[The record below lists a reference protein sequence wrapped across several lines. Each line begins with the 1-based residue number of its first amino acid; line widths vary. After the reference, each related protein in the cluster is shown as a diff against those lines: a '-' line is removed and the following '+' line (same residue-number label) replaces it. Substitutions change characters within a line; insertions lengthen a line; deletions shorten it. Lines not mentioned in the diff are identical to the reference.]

1 MSNRFF
7 RPLFWPTLFTL
18 LALPVLIGLSLWQLE
33 RLEWKE
39 GLLAKIAERMT
50 ADATPLPAPEQW
62 PTFDA
67 RAAEYT
73 RVVLEGRFLPL
84 EFHYFTQGERGAP
97 GYAVIS
103 PLELAGGA
111 LVFVDRGFVPVEL
124 KETAAHG
131 GIPEGELRFTGILRA
146 PSGRGM
152 FDGADDPAKNVW
164 MVRDPAIMG
173 AGLGASLGASLGTS
187 LGDARIAPFIVEAEA
202 GAFSGEWP
210 KAGRTRIDIPNNH
223 LDYALTWGGLA
234 LVLIVIYVL
243 YHRANGRIGRPR

>member
-7 RPLFWPTLFTL
+7 RPLFWPTLITL

-39 GLLAKIAERMT
+39 GLLAKIDERLT
-50 ADATPLPAPEQW
+50 ADAAPLPAPEQW

-67 RAAEYT
+67 REAEYT
-73 RVVLEGRFLPL
+73 RVVLEGRFLPI

-103 PLELAGGA
+103 PLELADGA
-111 LVFVDRGFVPVEL
+111 LVLVDRGFVPVEL
-124 KETAAHG
+124 KETASHG
-131 GIPEGELRFTGILRA
+131 GIPEGAHRFTGILRA

-152 FDGADDPAKNVW
+152 FDGADDPARNVW

-173 AGLGASLGASLGTS
+173 AS

-202 GAFSGEWP
+202 GAFPGEWP

-234 LVLIVIYVL
+234 LVLAVIYVL

>member
-1 MSNRFF
+1 MNNRFF

-18 LALPVLIGLSLWQLE
+18 LSLPVLIGLSLWQVE

-39 GLLAKIAERMT
+39 GLLAKIAVRM
-50 ADATPLPAPEQW
+50 DAVPAPLPASADW
-62 PTFDA
+62 ADYDA
-67 RAAEYT
+67 REEEYT
-73 RVVLEGRFLPL
+73 RVVVEGRFLPV

-103 PLELAGGA
+103 PLELADGA
-111 LVFVDRGFVPVEL
+111 LVLVDRGFVPVAL
-124 KETAAHG
+124 KDATSRG
-131 GIPEGELRFTGILRA
+131 GIPEGEQHFTGIVRA
-146 PSGRGM
+146 PSGRGA
-152 FDGADDPAKNVW
+152 FDGADDPEKNVW

-173 AGLGASLGASLGTS
+173 AGLG
-187 LGDARIAPFIVEAEA
+187 DARIAPFIVEAEE
-202 GAFSGEWP
+202 GAFPGEWP

-243 YHRANGRIGRPR
+243 YHRANGRIGRQK